1 MASLDPIGIG
11 TSTVWYLGGRN
22 AAVGNAVVV
31 AAGQAVLF
39 ILCLF
44 YISIAIVLR
53 LELTAAL
60 ATCKST
66 DALNRILCR

>member
-1 MASLDPIGIG
+1 MASQDPNEIGK
-11 TSTVWYLGGRN
+11 STVWYLGGGN

-44 YISIAIVLR
+44 YISIALVLR
-53 LELTAAL
+53 LEI
-60 ATCKST
+60 TCNS
-66 DALNRILCR
+66 R